1 MQNLELYTTP
11 LRKFYATVKNL
22 DAFFTEL
29 IEAKA
34 NTLPQN
40 DRTVEYA
47 QLLYNILMAWF
58 DLAMLDK
65 DTNRATAKAVCKKVQ
80 AEYGDGGMSQEER
93 LKAIANIKDLASSLL
108 WGASDKAQAKDLK
121 DLLDAANLAANDII
135 KKGAQGNNSGS
146 TNSGNAVVKPHVTPE
161 VPDNTTSTV
170 VDMSKPKTS
179 VVDDHNNTTLPN
191 GNNMPEN
198 TTTTNQGNTK
208 PVVNDNDEGTVVNLD
223 NYKYVP
229 ADNNGNKTDTT
240 VDDKGQTVANIV
252 VYYDKAK
259 QQKQKFKISIKDLSN
274 IKKLSFLN
282 LATNELKEI
291 EPANTITVNIPQATI
306 EQKISFM
313 VNGEEYTRL
322 YVAALWPQE
331 KVKPNN
337 GGTTVQPGKTEDTE
351 TGKKENET
359 PVTPGENTGKKE
371 NEPPTPTPKP
381 EDGKK
386 EDTPVTPGENAGK
399 KEDEPVKPEPGK
411 EDKKEDKPSEDKKED
426 EDDETIDDDFM
437 KDMYEKGKE
446 GNKPSNEEKHEE
458 TPVAPKEDT
467 STTPKENTHVE
478 TPVTPAPEEKHE
490 ETHETPSAP
499 VANEE
504 THEVTPAQP
513 STGTTEETHTEQ
525 PAAPST
531 EDTHTETPAPAEST
545 NTATEENHTTESTT
559 ENTPAVNTGTPSENT
574 NTEVTP
580 AAPVASEETHTEQPA
595 APVAN
600 EETHENAPVVTPS
613 ATEETSHEATP
624 AAPVASEETHA
635 ETAPVANTEEH
646 TAENTSTETPVT
658 PAPAEGQ
665 A

>member
-65 DTNRATAKAVCKKVQ
+65 DANRATAKAVCKKVQ
-80 AEYGDGGMSQEER
+80 AAYGDGGMSQEER
-93 LKAIANIKDLASSLL
+93 LKAIANIKELASSLL

-121 DLLDAANLAANDII
+121 DLLDAANLASEDII
-135 KKGAQGNNSGS
+135 KKGKQGDTNSGS
-146 TNSGNAVVKPHVTPE
+146 TTNNNAVVKPNYKGD

-170 VDMSKPKTS
+170 VDMSKPKEKNTS
-179 VVDDHNNTTLPN
+179 VVDDHNNTTLPS
-191 GNNMPEN
+191 GNNMPET

-229 ADNNGNKTDTT
+229 AENNGNKTDTT

-291 EPANTITVNIPQATI
+291 EPANTITVNIPQSTI

-322 YVAALWPQE
+322 YVASIWPQE
-331 KVKPNN
+331 KAKVDN
-337 GGTTVQPGKTEDTE
+337 GGTTIEPSTGGNTENPSEKHEDTPV
-351 TGKKENET
+351 TPGENTHTET

-371 NEPPTPTPKP
+371 DEPTKP
-381 EDGKK
+381 E
-386 EDTPVTPGENAGK
+386 T
-399 KEDEPVKPEPGK
+399 GK
-411 EDKKEDKPSEDKKED
+411 EEKPSEDKKEEE
-426 EDDETIDDDFM
+426 EDNETIDDDFM
-437 KDMYEKGKE
+437 KDIYEKARDGE
-446 GNKPSNEEKHEE
+446 TEKPSTGEKHEE
-458 TPVAPKEDT
+458 TPA
-467 STTPKENTHVE
+467 TPKDETHTEAPAEGTHAEEHHE
-478 TPVTPAPEEKHE
+478 TVTPAPEHHE
-490 ETHETPSAP
+490 ETQPVAPVVPSEGTHETAP
-499 VANEE
+499 VEGEHHEE
-504 THEVTPAQP
+504 TAPVESHETTPAQP
-513 STGTTEETHTEQ
+513 STTEETHTETPVTNGETHEAAPVVPATGEETHVEQ

-531 EDTHTETPAPAEST
+531 EETHTETS
-545 NTATEENHTTESTT
+545 
-559 ENTPAVNTGTPSENT
+559 
-574 NTEVTP
+574 
-580 AAPVASEETHTEQPA
+580 
-595 APVAN
+595 VAN
-600 EETHENAPVVTPS
+600 P
-613 ATEETSHEATP
+613 EATP
-624 AAPVASEETHA
+624 VAEAAEEPTHEDSESHL
-635 ETAPVANTEEH
+635 
-646 TAENTSTETPVT
+646 
-658 PAPAEGQ
+658 
-665 A
+665 

>member
-65 DTNRATAKAVCKKVQ
+65 DANRATAKAVCKKVQ
-80 AEYGDGGMSQEER
+80 AEYGDGGMTQEER
-93 LKAIANIKDLASSLL
+93 LKAIASIKDLASSLL
-108 WGASDKAQAKDLK
+108 WGATDKAQIKDLK
-121 DLLDAANLAANDII
+121 DLLDAANLASNDIL

-170 VDMSKPKTS
+170 VDMSKPKPS

-259 QQKQKFKISIKDLSN
+259 QQKQKFKISIKDLTN

-331 KVKPNN
+331 KAKPNN
-337 GGTTVQPGKTEDTE
+337 GGTTVQPGTTENTE

-371 NEPPTPTPKP
+371 NETPTPTPKP

-386 EDTPVTPGENAGK
+386 EDTPVTPGENTGK
-399 KEDEPVKPEPGK
+399 KEDEPAKPETGKDEPVKPEPGK
-411 EDKKEDKPSEDKKED
+411 DTPSEDKKED

-437 KDMYEKGKE
+437 KDMYEKARDGE
-446 GNKPSNEEKHEE
+446 TEKPSEDKKNEGTPATPKDETHTEQPVAPAPEHHEE
-458 TPVAPKEDT
+458 TQPVAP
-467 STTPKENTHVE
+467 V
-478 TPVTPAPEEKHE
+478 VPAEGI
-490 ETHETPSAP
+490 HETAP
-499 VANEE
+499 VESHE
-504 THEVTPAQP
+504 TTPAQP
-513 STGTTEETHTEQ
+513 STTEETHTETPVTNGETHEATPVVPATGEETHVEQ
-525 PAAPST
+525 PVAPST
-531 EDTHTETPAPAEST
+531 GETHTETPAPAEST
-545 NTATEENHTTESTT
+545 ATTT
-559 ENTPAVNTGTPSENT
+559 
-574 NTEVTP
+574 
-580 AAPVASEETHTEQPA
+580 
-595 APVAN
+595 
-600 EETHENAPVVTPS
+600 
-613 ATEETSHEATP
+613 
-624 AAPVASEETHA
+624 EETHA
-635 ETAPVANTEEH
+635 ETPAANTEESH
-646 TAENTSTETPVT
+646 EAAPE
-658 PAPAEGQ
+658 PAHEDSESHL
-665 A
+665 

>member
-65 DTNRATAKAVCKKVQ
+65 DANRATAKAVCKKVQ
-80 AEYGDGGMSQEER
+80 AEYGDGGMTQEER
-93 LKAIANIKDLASSLL
+93 LKAIASIKDLASSLL
-108 WGASDKAQAKDLK
+108 WGATDKAQIKDLK
-121 DLLDAANLAANDII
+121 DLLDAANLASNDIL

-170 VDMSKPKTS
+170 VDMSKPKPS

-259 QQKQKFKISIKDLSN
+259 QQKQKFKITIKDLTN

-337 GGTTVQPGKTEDTE
+337 GGTTVQPGTTENTE
-351 TGKKENET
+351 TGKKENEI

-371 NEPPTPTPKP
+371 NETPTPTPKP
-381 EDGKK
+381 EDCKK
-386 EDTPVTPGENAGK
+386 EDTPVTPGENTGK
-399 KEDEPVKPEPGK
+399 KEDEPAKPEPSKPETGKDEPAKPETGK
-411 EDKKEDKPSEDKKED
+411 EDKKEDTKPSEDKKED

-437 KDMYEKGKE
+437 KDMYEKARDGE
-446 GNKPSNEEKHEE
+446 TEKPSEDKKNEG
-458 TPVAPKEDT
+458 TPA
-467 STTPKENTHVE
+467 TPKDETHTE
-478 TPVTPAPEEKHE
+478 QPVTPAPEHHE
-490 ETHETPSAP
+490 EIQPVTPVVPAEGTHETAP
-499 VANEE
+499 VESHE
-504 THEVTPAQP
+504 TTPAQP
-513 STGTTEETHTEQ
+513 STTEETHTETPVTNGETHEAAPVVPATGEETHTEQ
-525 PAAPST
+525 PVAPST
-531 EDTHTETPAPAEST
+531 GETHTETPAPAEST
-545 NTATEENHTTESTT
+545 ATTT
-559 ENTPAVNTGTPSENT
+559 
-574 NTEVTP
+574 
-580 AAPVASEETHTEQPA
+580 
-595 APVAN
+595 
-600 EETHENAPVVTPS
+600 
-613 ATEETSHEATP
+613 
-624 AAPVASEETHA
+624 EETHA
-635 ETAPVANTEEH
+635 ETPAVNTEESH
-646 TAENTSTETPVT
+646 EAAPEPAHEDSENHL
-658 PAPAEGQ
+658 
-665 A
+665 

>member
-65 DTNRATAKAVCKKVQ
+65 DANRATAKAVCKKVQ
-80 AEYGDGGMSQEER
+80 AEYGDGGMTQEER
-93 LKAIANIKDLASSLL
+93 LKAIASIKDLASSLL
-108 WGASDKAQAKDLK
+108 WGATDKAQIKDLK
-121 DLLDAANLAANDII
+121 DLLDAANLASNDIL

-170 VDMSKPKTS
+170 VDMSKPKPS

-208 PVVNDNDEGTVVNLD
+208 PVVNDNDEGTVVNID

-331 KVKPNN
+331 KAKPNN

-371 NEPPTPTPKP
+371 NETPTPTPKP

-386 EDTPVTPGENAGK
+386 EDTPVTPGENTGK
-399 KEDEPVKPEPGK
+399 KEDEPAKPETGKEEKPSEDKK
-411 EDKKEDKPSEDKKED
+411 EDKKEDAKPSEDKKED

-437 KDMYEKGKE
+437 KDMYEKARDGE
-446 GNKPSNEEKHEE
+446 TEKPSEDKKNEG
-458 TPVAPKEDT
+458 TPA
-467 STTPKENTHVE
+467 TPKDETHTE
-478 TPVTPAPEEKHE
+478 QPVVPAPE
-490 ETHETPSAP
+490 THEA
-499 VANEE
+499 A
-504 THEVTPAQP
+504 PAQP
-513 STGTTEETHTEQ
+513 STTEETHTEEHHETVTPAPEHHEETQ
-525 PAAPST
+525 PVAPIVPAEGTHETAPVESHETTPAQPST
-531 EDTHTETPAPAEST
+531 TEETHTETP
-545 NTATEENHTTESTT
+545 
-559 ENTPAVNTGTPSENT
+559 VT
-574 NTEVTP
+574 NTE
-580 AAPVASEETHTEQPA
+580 E
-595 APVAN
+595 
-600 EETHENAPVVTPS
+600 
-613 ATEETSHEATP
+613 SHEAAPEP
-624 AAPVASEETHA
+624 AHEDSESHL
-635 ETAPVANTEEH
+635 
-646 TAENTSTETPVT
+646 
-658 PAPAEGQ
+658 
-665 A
+665 

>member
-65 DTNRATAKAVCKKVQ
+65 DANRATAKAVCKKVQ
-80 AEYGDGGMSQEER
+80 AEYGDGGMTQEER
-93 LKAIANIKDLASSLL
+93 LKAIASIKDLASSLL
-108 WGASDKAQAKDLK
+108 WGATDKAQIKDLK
-121 DLLDAANLAANDII
+121 DLLDAANLASNDIL

-170 VDMSKPKTS
+170 VDMSKPKPS

-208 PVVNDNDEGTVVNLD
+208 PVVNDNDEGTVVNID

-331 KVKPNN
+331 KAKPNN

-371 NEPPTPTPKP
+371 NETSTPTPKP

-386 EDTPVTPGENAGK
+386 EDTPVTPGENTGK
-399 KEDEPVKPEPGK
+399 KEDEPAKPETGKEEKPSEDKK
-411 EDKKEDKPSEDKKED
+411 EDKKEDAKPSEDKKED

-437 KDMYEKGKE
+437 KDMYEKARDGE
-446 GNKPSNEEKHEE
+446 TEKPSEDKKNEG
-458 TPVAPKEDT
+458 TPA
-467 STTPKENTHVE
+467 TPKDETHTE
-478 TPVTPAPEEKHE
+478 QPVVPAPE
-490 ETHETPSAP
+490 THEA
-499 VANEE
+499 A
-504 THEVTPAQP
+504 PAQP
-513 STGTTEETHTEQ
+513 STTEETHTEEHHETVTPAPEHHEETQ
-525 PAAPST
+525 PVAPIVPAEGTHETAPVESHETTPAQPST
-531 EDTHTETPAPAEST
+531 TEETHTETP
-545 NTATEENHTTESTT
+545 
-559 ENTPAVNTGTPSENT
+559 VT
-574 NTEVTP
+574 NTE
-580 AAPVASEETHTEQPA
+580 E
-595 APVAN
+595 
-600 EETHENAPVVTPS
+600 
-613 ATEETSHEATP
+613 SHEAAPEP
-624 AAPVASEETHA
+624 AHEDSESHL
-635 ETAPVANTEEH
+635 
-646 TAENTSTETPVT
+646 
-658 PAPAEGQ
+658 
-665 A
+665 

>member
-291 EPANTITVNIPQATI
+291 EPANTITVNIPQSTI
-306 EQKISFM
+306 EQKISFI

-331 KVKPNN
+331 VKAN
-337 GGTTVQPGKTEDTE
+337 GGKKDESSKTENTE

-359 PVTPGENTGKKE
+359 PVTPGENTSKKE
-371 NEPPTPTPKP
+371 DETPTPTPKP

-386 EDTPVTPGENAGK
+386 EDTPITPGENTSK
-399 KEDEPVKPEPGK
+399 KEDEPAKPETG
-411 EDKKEDKPSEDKKED
+411 KKEKPSEDKKED

-446 GNKPSNEEKHEE
+446 ENNSSNGEKHKE
-458 TPVAPKEDT
+458 TPVTPKEDT
-467 STTPKENTHVE
+467 PA

-490 ETHETPSAP
+490 EAYAETPVAP
-499 VANEE
+499 VANGE

-513 STGTTEETHTEQ
+513 STSEETHTEQ
-525 PAAPST
+525 PATPST
-531 EDTHTETPAPAEST
+531 EDTHSETPAPAEST
-545 NTATEENHTTESTT
+545 NTATEENHTVESTAET
-559 ENTPAVNTGTPSENT
+559 TPT
-574 NTEVTP
+574 
-580 AAPVASEETHTEQPA
+580 APVVSEETHTETPI
-595 APVAN
+595 APVVN
-600 EETHENAPVVTPS
+600 EETHSETNA
-613 ATEETSHEATP
+613 
-624 AAPVASEETHA
+624 A
-635 ETAPVANTEEH
+635 ETTPVTNETTEQPAVNTEESH
-646 TAENTSTETPVT
+646 ETASE
-658 PAPAEGQ
+658 PAHEDSESHL
-665 A
+665 

>member
-65 DTNRATAKAVCKKVQ
+65 DANRATAKAVCKKVQ
-80 AEYGDGGMSQEER
+80 AEYGDGGMTQEER
-93 LKAIANIKDLASSLL
+93 LKAIASIKDLASSLL
-108 WGASDKAQAKDLK
+108 WGATDKAQIKDLK
-121 DLLDAANLAANDII
+121 DLLDAANLASNDIL

-170 VDMSKPKTS
+170 VDMSKPKPS

-259 QQKQKFKISIKDLSN
+259 QQKQKFKISIKDLTN

-337 GGTTVQPGKTEDTE
+337 GGTTVQPGTTENTE

-371 NEPPTPTPKP
+371 
-381 EDGKK
+381 
-386 EDTPVTPGENAGK
+386 
-399 KEDEPVKPEPGK
+399 DEPAKPEPSKPETGKDEPAKPETGK
-411 EDKKEDKPSEDKKED
+411 EDKKEDTKPSEDKKED

-437 KDMYEKGKE
+437 KDMYEKARDGE
-446 GNKPSNEEKHEE
+446 TEKPSEDKKNEGTPATPKDE
-458 TPVAPKEDT
+458 THTGQPVAP
-467 STTPKENTHVE
+467 
-478 TPVTPAPEEKHE
+478 AP
-490 ETHETPSAP
+490 ETHEA
-499 VANEE
+499 A
-504 THEVTPAQP
+504 PAQP
-513 STGTTEETHTEQ
+513 STTEETHTEEHHETVTPAPEHHEETQ
-525 PAAPST
+525 PVAPVVPAEGTHETAPVESHETTPAQPSTTEETHTETPVTNGETHEAAPVVPATGEETHAEQPVVPST
-531 EDTHTETPAPAEST
+531 GETHTETPAPAEST
-545 NTATEENHTTESTT
+545 ATTT
-559 ENTPAVNTGTPSENT
+559 
-574 NTEVTP
+574 
-580 AAPVASEETHTEQPA
+580 
-595 APVAN
+595 
-600 EETHENAPVVTPS
+600 
-613 ATEETSHEATP
+613 
-624 AAPVASEETHA
+624 EETHA
-635 ETAPVANTEEH
+635 ETPAANTEESH
-646 TAENTSTETPVT
+646 EAAPE
-658 PAPAEGQ
+658 PAHEDSESHL
-665 A
+665 

>member
-65 DTNRATAKAVCKKVQ
+65 DANRATAKAVCKKVQ
-80 AEYGDGGMSQEER
+80 AEYGDGGMTQEER
-93 LKAIANIKDLASSLL
+93 LKAIASIKDLASSLL
-108 WGASDKAQAKDLK
+108 WGATDKAQIKDLK
-121 DLLDAANLAANDII
+121 DLLDAANLASNDIL

-170 VDMSKPKTS
+170 VDMSKPKPS

-259 QQKQKFKISIKDLSN
+259 QQKQKFKISIKDLTN

-371 NEPPTPTPKP
+371 NETPTPTPKP

-386 EDTPVTPGENAGK
+386 EDTPVTPDENTGK
-399 KEDEPVKPEPGK
+399 KEDEPAKPEPSKPETGK
-411 EDKKEDKPSEDKKED
+411 EDKKEDKKEDTKPSEDKKED

-437 KDMYEKGKE
+437 KDMYEKARDGE
-446 GNKPSNEEKHEE
+446 TEKPSEDKKNEG
-458 TPVAPKEDT
+458 
-467 STTPKENTHVE
+467 
-478 TPVTPAPEEKHE
+478 TPVTPKDETHTEQPVAPAP
-490 ETHETPSAP
+490 ETHEA
-499 VANEE
+499 
-504 THEVTPAQP
+504 TPAQP
-513 STGTTEETHTEQ
+513 STTEETHTETSVTNGETHE
-525 PAAPST
+525 AAPVVPATGEETHAEQPVVPST
-531 EDTHTETPAPAEST
+531 GETHAE
-545 NTATEENHTTESTT
+545 
-559 ENTPAVNTGTPSENT
+559 TPAVNT
-574 NTEVTP
+574 
-580 AAPVASEETHTEQPA
+580 EE
-595 APVAN
+595 
-600 EETHENAPVVTPS
+600 
-613 ATEETSHEATP
+613 SHEAAPEP
-624 AAPVASEETHA
+624 AHEDSESHL
-635 ETAPVANTEEH
+635 
-646 TAENTSTETPVT
+646 
-658 PAPAEGQ
+658 
-665 A
+665 

>member
-65 DTNRATAKAVCKKVQ
+65 DANRATAKAVCKKVQ
-80 AEYGDGGMSQEER
+80 AEYGDGGMTQEER
-93 LKAIANIKDLASSLL
+93 LKAIASIKDLASSLL
-108 WGASDKAQAKDLK
+108 WGATDKAQIKDLK
-121 DLLDAANLAANDII
+121 DLLDAANLASNDIL

-170 VDMSKPKTS
+170 VDMSKPKPS

-259 QQKQKFKISIKDLSN
+259 QQKQKFKISIKDLTN

-337 GGTTVQPGKTEDTE
+337 GGTTVQPGTTENTE
-351 TGKKENET
+351 TGKKENTE
-359 PVTPGENTGKKE
+359 TGKTE
-371 NEPPTPTPKP
+371 KP

-399 KEDEPVKPEPGK
+399 KEDEPAKPETGK
-411 EDKKEDKPSEDKKED
+411 EEKPSEEKKED
-426 EDDETIDDDFM
+426 EDDETVDDDFM
-437 KDMYEKGKE
+437 KDMYEKARDGE
-446 GNKPSNEEKHEE
+446 TEKPSEDEKNEGTSAIPKDE
-458 TPVAPKEDT
+458 THTEQ
-467 STTPKENTHVE
+467 
-478 TPVTPAPEEKHE
+478 PVTPAPEHHE
-490 ETHETPSAP
+490 ETQPVAPVVPAEGTHETAP
-499 VANEE
+499 VESHETTPAQPSTTEETHTETPVTNGE

-513 STGTTEETHTEQ
+513 TTGEDTHVEQPVAPSTGETHAETPT
-525 PAAPST
+525 PAESTVTTT
-531 EDTHTETPAPAEST
+531 EDTHTE
-545 NTATEENHTTESTT
+545 NTAAETTS
-559 ENTPAVNTGTPSENT
+559 
-574 NTEVTP
+574 
-580 AAPVASEETHTEQPA
+580 VASEEVHTETPVT
-595 APVAN
+595 PVAN
-600 EETHENAPVVTPS
+600 EETHSETNVVETTPVTNET
-613 ATEETSHEATP
+613 TEQP
-624 AAPVASEETHA
+624 A
-635 ETAPVANTEEH
+635 ANTEESH
-646 TAENTSTETPVT
+646 EVATE
-658 PAPAEGQ
+658 PAHEDSESHL
-665 A
+665 

>member
-65 DTNRATAKAVCKKVQ
+65 DANRATAKAVCKKVQ

-108 WGASDKAQAKDLK
+108 WGATDKAQAKDLK
-121 DLLDAANLAANDII
+121 DLLDAANIASDDII

-331 KVKPNN
+331 KAKPDN

-351 TGKKENET
+351 TGKKENTE
-359 PVTPGENTGKKE
+359 TGKTE
-371 NEPPTPTPKP
+371 KP

-386 EDTPVTPGENAGK
+386 EDTPVTPGENTGK
-399 KEDEPVKPEPGK
+399 KEDEPAKPEPGK
-411 EDKKEDKPSEDKKED
+411 EEPSKPETGKEEKPSEDKKED
-426 EDDETIDDDFM
+426 TKPSEDKKEEEDDETIDDDFM
-437 KDMYEKGKE
+437 KDMYEKARDGE
-446 GNKPSNEEKHEE
+446 TEKPSEDKKNEG
-458 TPVAPKEDT
+458 TPA
-467 STTPKENTHVE
+467 TPKDETHTE
-478 TPVTPAPEEKHE
+478 QPVTPAPEEKHE
-490 ETHETPSAP
+490 NVSTEEKHEEVTPETHETAH
-499 VANEE
+499 EE
-504 THEVTPAQP
+504 THEATPAQP
-513 STGTTEETHTEQ
+513 STEEAHTEQ

-531 EDTHTETPAPAEST
+531 EETHAETPVNNEEAHEATPTPAEST
-545 NTATEENHTTESTT
+545 ATTIEENHAENTTTETT
-559 ENTPAVNTGTPSENT
+559 
-574 NTEVTP
+574 
-580 AAPVASEETHTEQPA
+580 PVASEETHTEI
-595 APVAN
+595 PV
-600 EETHENAPVVTPS
+600 
-613 ATEETSHEATP
+613 
-624 AAPVASEETHA
+624 
-635 ETAPVANTEEH
+635 APVANTEETH
-646 TAENTSTETPVT
+646 EVTPVAET
-658 PAPAEGQ
+658 TEQPAHEDSESHL
-665 A
+665 

>member
-65 DTNRATAKAVCKKVQ
+65 DANRATAKAVCKKVQ
-80 AEYGDGGMSQEER
+80 AAYGDGGMSQEER
-93 LKAIANIKDLASSLL
+93 LKAIANIKELASSLL

-121 DLLDAANLAANDII
+121 DLLDAANLASEDII
-135 KKGAQGNNSGS
+135 KKGKQGDTNSGS
-146 TNSGNAVVKPHVTPE
+146 TTNNNAVVKPNYKGD

-170 VDMSKPKTS
+170 VDMSKPKEKNTS
-179 VVDDHNNTTLPN
+179 VVDDHNNTTLPS
-191 GNNMPEN
+191 GNNMPET

-229 ADNNGNKTDTT
+229 AENNGNKTDTT

-291 EPANTITVNIPQATI
+291 EPANTITVNIPQSTI

-322 YVAALWPQE
+322 YVASIWPQE
-331 KVKPNN
+331 KAKVDN
-337 GGTTVQPGKTEDTE
+337 GGATVEPSTGSNTENPSEKHEDTPV
-351 TGKKENET
+351 TPGENTHTET

-371 NEPPTPTPKP
+371 DEPAKP
-381 EDGKK
+381 ETGK
-386 EDTPVTPGENAGK
+386 EE
-399 KEDEPVKPEPGK
+399 KPF
-411 EDKKEDKPSEDKKED
+411 EDKKEEEDN
-426 EDDETIDDDFM
+426 ETIDDDFM
-437 KDMYEKGKE
+437 KDIYEKARDGE
-446 GNKPSNEEKHEE
+446 TEKPSTGEKHEE
-458 TPVAPKEDT
+458 TPATPKDETHTEQPVAPV
-467 STTPKENTHVE
+467 TPAEGTHTEAPAEGTHAEEHHE
-478 TPVTPAPEEKHE
+478 TVTPAPEHHE
-490 ETHETPSAP
+490 ETQPVAPVVPSEGTHETAP
-499 VANEE
+499 VEGEHHEE
-504 THEVTPAQP
+504 TAPVESHETTPAQP
-513 STGTTEETHTEQ
+513 STTEETHTETPVTNGETHEAAPVVPATDEETHVEQ
-525 PAAPST
+525 PAAHST
-531 EDTHTETPAPAEST
+531 GEAHTETP
-545 NTATEENHTTESTT
+545 
-559 ENTPAVNTGTPSENT
+559 
-574 NTEVTP
+574 
-580 AAPVASEETHTEQPA
+580 
-595 APVAN
+595 VAN
-600 EETHENAPVVTPS
+600 P
-613 ATEETSHEATP
+613 EATP
-624 AAPVASEETHA
+624 VAEAAEEPTHEDSESHL
-635 ETAPVANTEEH
+635 
-646 TAENTSTETPVT
+646 
-658 PAPAEGQ
+658 
-665 A
+665 

>member
-65 DTNRATAKAVCKKVQ
+65 DANRATAKAVCKKVQ
-80 AEYGDGGMSQEER
+80 AEYGDGGMTQEER
-93 LKAIANIKDLASSLL
+93 LKAIASIKDLASSLL
-108 WGASDKAQAKDLK
+108 WGATDKAQIKDLK
-121 DLLDAANLAANDII
+121 DLLDAANLASNDIL

-170 VDMSKPKTS
+170 VDMSKPKPS

-259 QQKQKFKISIKDLSN
+259 QQKQKFKISIKDLTN

-337 GGTTVQPGKTEDTE
+337 GGTTVQPGTTENTE

-359 PVTPGENTGKKE
+359 PVTPGENTSKKE
-371 NEPPTPTPKP
+371 NETPTPTPKP

-386 EDTPVTPGENAGK
+386 EDTPVTPGENTGK
-399 KEDEPVKPEPGK
+399 KEDEPAKPEPSKPETGKEEKPSEDKK
-411 EDKKEDKPSEDKKED
+411 EDKKEDTKPSEDKKED

-437 KDMYEKGKE
+437 KDMYEKARDGE
-446 GNKPSNEEKHEE
+446 TEKPSEDKKNEGTPATPKDE
-458 TPVAPKEDT
+458 THTEQPVAP
-467 STTPKENTHVE
+467 
-478 TPVTPAPEEKHE
+478 AP
-490 ETHETPSAP
+490 
-499 VANEE
+499 E
-504 THEVTPAQP
+504 THEVAPAQP
-513 STGTTEETHTEQ
+513 STTEETHTEEHHETVTPAPEHHEETQ
-525 PAAPST
+525 PIAPVVPAEGTHETAPVESHETTPAQPST
-531 EDTHTETPAPAEST
+531 TEETHTETPVTNGETHAE
-545 NTATEENHTTESTT
+545 
-559 ENTPAVNTGTPSENT
+559 TPAVNT
-574 NTEVTP
+574 
-580 AAPVASEETHTEQPA
+580 EE
-595 APVAN
+595 
-600 EETHENAPVVTPS
+600 
-613 ATEETSHEATP
+613 SHEAAPEP
-624 AAPVASEETHA
+624 AHEDSESHL
-635 ETAPVANTEEH
+635 
-646 TAENTSTETPVT
+646 
-658 PAPAEGQ
+658 
-665 A
+665 

>member
-65 DTNRATAKAVCKKVQ
+65 DANRATAKAVCKKVQ
-80 AEYGDGGMSQEER
+80 AAYGDGGMSQEER
-93 LKAIANIKDLASSLL
+93 LKAIANIKELASSLL

-121 DLLDAANLAANDII
+121 DLLDAANLASEDII
-135 KKGAQGNNSGS
+135 KKGKQGDTNSGS
-146 TNSGNAVVKPHVTPE
+146 TTNNNAVVKPNYKGD

-170 VDMSKPKTS
+170 VDMSKPKEKNTS
-179 VVDDHNNTTLPN
+179 VVDDHNNTTLPS
-191 GNNMPEN
+191 GNNMPET

-229 ADNNGNKTDTT
+229 AENNGNKTDTT

-291 EPANTITVNIPQATI
+291 EPANTITVNIPQSTI

-322 YVAALWPQE
+322 YVASIWPQE
-331 KVKPNN
+331 KAKVDN
-337 GGTTVQPGKTEDTE
+337 GGTTVEPSTGGNTENPSEKHEDTPV
-351 TGKKENET
+351 TPGENTHTET

-371 NEPPTPTPKP
+371 DESAKP
-381 EDGKK
+381 E
-386 EDTPVTPGENAGK
+386 T
-399 KEDEPVKPEPGK
+399 GK
-411 EDKKEDKPSEDKKED
+411 EEKPSEDKKEE
-426 EDDETIDDDFM
+426 EDNETIDDDFM
-437 KDMYEKGKE
+437 KDIYEKARDGE
-446 GNKPSNEEKHEE
+446 TEKPSEDKKNEGTPATPKDETHTEQPVAPIAPAEGTHAEAPAEGTHAEEHHETVTPTPEHHEE
-458 TPVAPKEDT
+458 TQPVAPVVSSEGT
-467 STTPKENTHVE
+467 HETAPVENEH
-478 TPVTPAPEEKHE
+478 HE
-490 ETHETPSAP
+490 ETAP
-499 VANEE
+499 VES
-504 THEVTPAQP
+504 HEVTPAQP
-513 STGTTEETHTEQ
+513 STTEETHTETPVTNEETHEAAPVVSATGEETHVEQ

-531 EDTHTETPAPAEST
+531 EETHTETPAPAEST
-545 NTATEENHTTESTT
+545 ATTT
-559 ENTPAVNTGTPSENT
+559 
-574 NTEVTP
+574 
-580 AAPVASEETHTEQPA
+580 
-595 APVAN
+595 
-600 EETHENAPVVTPS
+600 
-613 ATEETSHEATP
+613 
-624 AAPVASEETHA
+624 EETHA
-635 ETAPVANTEEH
+635 EAPAANTEESH
-646 TAENTSTETPVT
+646 EA
-658 PAPAEGQ
+658 APEPTHEDSESHL
-665 A
+665 

>member
-65 DTNRATAKAVCKKVQ
+65 DANRATAKAVCKKVQ
-80 AEYGDGGMSQEER
+80 AEYGDGGMTQEER
-93 LKAIANIKDLASSLL
+93 LKAIASIKDLASSLL
-108 WGASDKAQAKDLK
+108 WGATDKAQIKDLK
-121 DLLDAANLAANDII
+121 DLLDAANLASNDIL

-170 VDMSKPKTS
+170 VDMSKPKPS

-259 QQKQKFKISIKDLSN
+259 QQKQKFKISIKDLTN

-371 NEPPTPTPKP
+371 NETPTPTPKP

-386 EDTPVTPGENAGK
+386 EDTPVTPGENTGK
-399 KEDEPVKPEPGK
+399 KEDEPAKPEPSKPETGKDEPAKPETGK
-411 EDKKEDKPSEDKKED
+411 EDKKEDTKPSEDKKED

-437 KDMYEKGKE
+437 KDMYEKARDGE
-446 GNKPSNEEKHEE
+446 TEKPSEDKKNEGTPATPKDE
-458 TPVAPKEDT
+458 THTGQPVAP
-467 STTPKENTHVE
+467 
-478 TPVTPAPEEKHE
+478 AP
-490 ETHETPSAP
+490 ETHET
-499 VANEE
+499 
-504 THEVTPAQP
+504 TPAQP
-513 STGTTEETHTEQ
+513 STTEETHTEEHHETVTPAPEHHEETQ
-525 PAAPST
+525 PVAPVVPAEGTHETAPVESHETTPAQPSTTEETHTETSVTNGETHEAAPVVPATGEETHAEQPVVPST
-531 EDTHTETPAPAEST
+531 GETHTETPAPAEST
-545 NTATEENHTTESTT
+545 ATTT
-559 ENTPAVNTGTPSENT
+559 
-574 NTEVTP
+574 
-580 AAPVASEETHTEQPA
+580 
-595 APVAN
+595 
-600 EETHENAPVVTPS
+600 
-613 ATEETSHEATP
+613 
-624 AAPVASEETHA
+624 EETHA
-635 ETAPVANTEEH
+635 ETPAVNTEESH
-646 TAENTSTETPVT
+646 EVAPE
-658 PAPAEGQ
+658 PAHEDSESHL
-665 A
+665 

>member
-65 DTNRATAKAVCKKVQ
+65 DANRATAKAVCKKVQ
-80 AEYGDGGMSQEER
+80 AAYGDGGMSQEER
-93 LKAIANIKDLASSLL
+93 LKAIANIKELASSLL

-121 DLLDAANLAANDII
+121 DLLDAANLASEDII
-135 KKGAQGNNSGS
+135 KKGKQGDTNSGS
-146 TNSGNAVVKPHVTPE
+146 TTNNNAVVKPNYKGD

-170 VDMSKPKTS
+170 VDMSKPKEKNTS
-179 VVDDHNNTTLPN
+179 VVDDHNNTTLPS
-191 GNNMPEN
+191 GNNMPET

-229 ADNNGNKTDTT
+229 AENNGNKTDTT

-291 EPANTITVNIPQATI
+291 EPANTITVNIPQSTI

-322 YVAALWPQE
+322 YVASIWPQE
-331 KVKPNN
+331 KAKVDN
-337 GGTTVQPGKTEDTE
+337 GGTTVEPSTGGNTENPSEKHEDTPV
-351 TGKKENET
+351 TPGENTHTET

-371 NEPPTPTPKP
+371 DEPSKP
-381 EDGKK
+381 E
-386 EDTPVTPGENAGK
+386 T
-399 KEDEPVKPEPGK
+399 GK
-411 EDKKEDKPSEDKKED
+411 EEKPSEDKKEE
-426 EDDETIDDDFM
+426 EDNETIDDDFM
-437 KDMYEKGKE
+437 KDIYEKARDGE
-446 GNKPSNEEKHEE
+446 TEKPSTGEKHEE
-458 TPVAPKEDT
+458 TPATPKDETHTEQPVAPVAPAEG
-467 STTPKENTHVE
+467 THTE
-478 TPVTPAPEEKHE
+478 TPAEGTHAEEHHETVTPAPEHHE
-490 ETHETPSAP
+490 ETQPVTPVVPSEGTHETAP
-499 VANEE
+499 VEGEHHEE
-504 THEVTPAQP
+504 TAPVESHETTPAQP
-513 STGTTEETHTEQ
+513 STTEETHTETPVTNGETHEAAPVVPATGEETHVEQ

-531 EDTHTETPAPAEST
+531 EEIHTETP
-545 NTATEENHTTESTT
+545 
-559 ENTPAVNTGTPSENT
+559 
-574 NTEVTP
+574 
-580 AAPVASEETHTEQPA
+580 
-595 APVAN
+595 VAN
-600 EETHENAPVVTPS
+600 P
-613 ATEETSHEATP
+613 EATP
-624 AAPVASEETHA
+624 VAEAAEEPTHEDSESHL
-635 ETAPVANTEEH
+635 
-646 TAENTSTETPVT
+646 
-658 PAPAEGQ
+658 
-665 A
+665 

>member
-65 DTNRATAKAVCKKVQ
+65 DANRATAKAVCKKVQ
-80 AEYGDGGMSQEER
+80 AEYGDGGMTQEER
-93 LKAIANIKDLASSLL
+93 LKAIASIKDLASSLL
-108 WGASDKAQAKDLK
+108 WGATDKAQIKDLK
-121 DLLDAANLAANDII
+121 DLLDAANLASNDIL

-170 VDMSKPKTS
+170 VDMSKPKPS

-259 QQKQKFKISIKDLSN
+259 QQKQKFKISIKDLTN

-337 GGTTVQPGKTEDTE
+337 GGTTVQPGTTENTE

-371 NEPPTPTPKP
+371 NETPTPTPKP
-381 EDGKK
+381 EDSKK
-386 EDTPVTPGENAGK
+386 EDTPVTPGENTGK
-399 KEDEPVKPEPGK
+399 KEDEPSKPETGKDEPAKPETGK
-411 EDKKEDKPSEDKKED
+411 EDKKEDTKPSEDKKED

-437 KDMYEKGKE
+437 KDMYEKARDGE
-446 GNKPSNEEKHEE
+446 TEKPSEDKKNEGTPAIPKDE
-458 TPVAPKEDT
+458 THTEQPVAP
-467 STTPKENTHVE
+467 
-478 TPVTPAPEEKHE
+478 AP
-490 ETHETPSAP
+490 ETHET
-499 VANEE
+499 
-504 THEVTPAQP
+504 TPAQP
-513 STGTTEETHTEQ
+513 STTEETHTET
-525 PAAPST
+525 PVTNGETHEAAPVVPATGEETHAEQPVVPST
-531 EDTHTETPAPAEST
+531 GETHTETPAPAEST
-545 NTATEENHTTESTT
+545 ATTT
-559 ENTPAVNTGTPSENT
+559 
-574 NTEVTP
+574 
-580 AAPVASEETHTEQPA
+580 
-595 APVAN
+595 
-600 EETHENAPVVTPS
+600 
-613 ATEETSHEATP
+613 
-624 AAPVASEETHA
+624 EETHA
-635 ETAPVANTEEH
+635 ETPAVNTEESH
-646 TAENTSTETPVT
+646 EAAPE
-658 PAPAEGQ
+658 PAHEDSESHL
-665 A
+665 

>member
-65 DTNRATAKAVCKKVQ
+65 DANRATAKAVCKKVQ
-80 AEYGDGGMSQEER
+80 AEYGDSGMTQEER
-93 LKAIANIKDLASSLL
+93 LKAIASIKDLASSLL
-108 WGASDKAQAKDLK
+108 WGATDKAQIKDLK
-121 DLLDAANLAANDII
+121 DLLDAANLASNDIL

-161 VPDNTTSTV
+161 VLDNTTSTV
-170 VDMSKPKTS
+170 VDMSKPKPS

-259 QQKQKFKISIKDLSN
+259 QQKQKFKISIKDLTN

-371 NEPPTPTPKP
+371 NETPTPTPKP

-386 EDTPVTPGENAGK
+386 EDTPVTPDENTGK
-399 KEDEPVKPEPGK
+399 KEDEPAKPEPSKPETGK
-411 EDKKEDKPSEDKKED
+411 EDKKEDTKPSEDKKED

-437 KDMYEKGKE
+437 KDMYEKARDGE
-446 GNKPSNEEKHEE
+446 TEKPSEDKKNEG
-458 TPVAPKEDT
+458 
-467 STTPKENTHVE
+467 
-478 TPVTPAPEEKHE
+478 TPVTPKDETHTEQPVAPAPES
-490 ETHETPSAP
+490 HET
-499 VANEE
+499 
-504 THEVTPAQP
+504 TPAQP
-513 STGTTEETHTEQ
+513 STTEETHTETSVTNGETHE
-525 PAAPST
+525 AAPVVPATGEETHAEQPVVPST
-531 EDTHTETPAPAEST
+531 GETHTETPAPAEST
-545 NTATEENHTTESTT
+545 ATTT
-559 ENTPAVNTGTPSENT
+559 
-574 NTEVTP
+574 
-580 AAPVASEETHTEQPA
+580 
-595 APVAN
+595 
-600 EETHENAPVVTPS
+600 
-613 ATEETSHEATP
+613 
-624 AAPVASEETHA
+624 EETHA
-635 ETAPVANTEEH
+635 ETPAVNTEESH
-646 TAENTSTETPVT
+646 EAAPE
-658 PAPAEGQ
+658 PAHEDSESHL
-665 A
+665 

>member
-65 DTNRATAKAVCKKVQ
+65 DANRATAKAVCKKVQ
-80 AEYGDGGMSQEER
+80 AEYGDGGMTQEER
-93 LKAIANIKDLASSLL
+93 LKAIASIKDLASSLL
-108 WGASDKAQAKDLK
+108 WGATDKAQIKDLK
-121 DLLDAANLAANDII
+121 DLLDAANLASNDIL

-170 VDMSKPKTS
+170 VDMSKPKPS

-259 QQKQKFKISIKDLSN
+259 QQKQKFKISIKDLTN

-337 GGTTVQPGKTEDTE
+337 GGTTVQPGTTENTE

-371 NEPPTPTPKP
+371 NETPTPTPKP

-386 EDTPVTPGENAGK
+386 EDTPVTPGENTGK
-399 KEDEPVKPEPGK
+399 KEDEPAKPEPSKPETGK
-411 EDKKEDKPSEDKKED
+411 EDKKEDTKPSEDKKED

-437 KDMYEKGKE
+437 KDMYEKARDGE
-446 GNKPSNEEKHEE
+446 TEKPSEDKKNEGTPATPKDE
-458 TPVAPKEDT
+458 THTEQPVAP
-467 STTPKENTHVE
+467 
-478 TPVTPAPEEKHE
+478 AP
-490 ETHETPSAP
+490 ETHEA
-499 VANEE
+499 A
-504 THEVTPAQP
+504 PAQP
-513 STGTTEETHTEQ
+513 STTEETHTEEHHETVNPAPEHHEETQ
-525 PAAPST
+525 PVAPVVPAEGTHETAPVESHETTPAQPSTTEETHTETSVTNEETHEAAPVVPATGEETHAEQPVVPST
-531 EDTHTETPAPAEST
+531 GETHTETPAPAEST
-545 NTATEENHTTESTT
+545 ATTT
-559 ENTPAVNTGTPSENT
+559 
-574 NTEVTP
+574 
-580 AAPVASEETHTEQPA
+580 
-595 APVAN
+595 
-600 EETHENAPVVTPS
+600 
-613 ATEETSHEATP
+613 
-624 AAPVASEETHA
+624 EETHA
-635 ETAPVANTEEH
+635 ETPAVNTEESH
-646 TAENTSTETPVT
+646 EAAPE
-658 PAPAEGQ
+658 PAHEDSESHL
-665 A
+665 

>member
-65 DTNRATAKAVCKKVQ
+65 DANRATAKAVCKKVQ
-80 AEYGDGGMSQEER
+80 AAYGDGGMSQEER
-93 LKAIANIKDLASSLL
+93 LKAIANIKELASSLL

-121 DLLDAANLAANDII
+121 DLLDAANLASEDII
-135 KKGAQGNNSGS
+135 KKGKQGDTNSGS
-146 TNSGNAVVKPHVTPE
+146 TTNNNAVVKPNYKGD

-170 VDMSKPKTS
+170 VDMSKPKEKNTS
-179 VVDDHNNTTLPN
+179 VVDDHNNTTLPS
-191 GNNMPEN
+191 GNNMPET

-229 ADNNGNKTDTT
+229 AENNGNKTDTT

-291 EPANTITVNIPQATI
+291 EPANTITVNIPQSTI

-322 YVAALWPQE
+322 YVASIWPQE
-331 KVKPNN
+331 KAKVDN
-337 GGTTVQPGKTEDTE
+337 GGTTVEPSTGGNTENPG
-351 TGKKENET
+351 ENTHTET

-371 NEPPTPTPKP
+371 DEPAKP
-381 EDGKK
+381 E
-386 EDTPVTPGENAGK
+386 T
-399 KEDEPVKPEPGK
+399 GK
-411 EDKKEDKPSEDKKED
+411 EEKPSEDKKEE
-426 EDDETIDDDFM
+426 EDNETINDDFM
-437 KDMYEKGKE
+437 KDIYEKARDGE
-446 GNKPSNEEKHEE
+446 TEKPSTGEKHEE
-458 TPVAPKEDT
+458 NPATPKDETHTEQPVAPV
-467 STTPKENTHVE
+467 TPAEGTHTEAPAEGTHAEEHHE
-478 TPVTPAPEEKHE
+478 TVTPAPEHHE
-490 ETHETPSAP
+490 ETAPVESHETTP
-499 VANEE
+499 V
-504 THEVTPAQP
+504 QP
-513 STGTTEETHTEQ
+513 STTEETHTET
-525 PAAPST
+525 PVT
-531 EDTHTETPAPAEST
+531 NGETHE
-545 NTATEENHTTESTT
+545 
-559 ENTPAVNTGTPSENT
+559 
-574 NTEVTP
+574 
-580 AAPVASEETHTEQPA
+580 AAPVVPATGEETHTEQPVV
-595 APVAN
+595 PSTG
-600 EETHENAPVVTPS
+600 ETH
-613 ATEETSHEATP
+613 
-624 AAPVASEETHA
+624 
-635 ETAPVANTEEH
+635 
-646 TAENTSTETPVT
+646 TETPVANPEAT
-658 PAPAEGQ
+658 PVTEAAEELTHEDSESHL
-665 A
+665 

>member
-65 DTNRATAKAVCKKVQ
+65 DANRATAKAVCKKVQ
-80 AEYGDGGMSQEER
+80 AEYGDGGMTQEER
-93 LKAIANIKDLASSLL
+93 LKAIASIKDLASSLL
-108 WGASDKAQAKDLK
+108 WGATDKAQIKDLK
-121 DLLDAANLAANDII
+121 DLLDAANLASNDIL

-170 VDMSKPKTS
+170 VDMSKPKPS

-259 QQKQKFKISIKDLSN
+259 QQKQKFKISIKDLTN

-337 GGTTVQPGKTEDTE
+337 GGTTVQPGTTENTE

-371 NEPPTPTPKP
+371 NETPTPTPKP

-386 EDTPVTPGENAGK
+386 EDTPVTPGENTGK
-399 KEDEPVKPEPGK
+399 KEDEPAKPETGKDEPVKPEPGK
-411 EDKKEDKPSEDKKED
+411 DTPSEDKKED

-437 KDMYEKGKE
+437 KDMYEKARDGE
-446 GNKPSNEEKHEE
+446 TEKPSEDKKNEGTPATPKDE
-458 TPVAPKEDT
+458 THTEQPVAP
-467 STTPKENTHVE
+467 
-478 TPVTPAPEEKHE
+478 AP
-490 ETHETPSAP
+490 ETHEA
-499 VANEE
+499 A
-504 THEVTPAQP
+504 PAQP
-513 STGTTEETHTEQ
+513 STTEETHTETPVTNGETHEATPVVPATGEETHTEQ
-525 PAAPST
+525 PVVPST
-531 EDTHTETPAPAEST
+531 GETHTETPAPAEST
-545 NTATEENHTTESTT
+545 ATTT
-559 ENTPAVNTGTPSENT
+559 
-574 NTEVTP
+574 
-580 AAPVASEETHTEQPA
+580 
-595 APVAN
+595 
-600 EETHENAPVVTPS
+600 
-613 ATEETSHEATP
+613 
-624 AAPVASEETHA
+624 EETHA
-635 ETAPVANTEEH
+635 EAPAANTEESH
-646 TAENTSTETPVT
+646 EAAPE
-658 PAPAEGQ
+658 PAREDSESHL
-665 A
+665 

>member
-65 DTNRATAKAVCKKVQ
+65 DANRATAKAVCKKVQ
-80 AEYGDGGMSQEER
+80 AAYGDGGMSQEER
-93 LKAIANIKDLASSLL
+93 LKAIANIKELASSLL

-121 DLLDAANLAANDII
+121 DLLDAANLASEDII
-135 KKGAQGNNSGS
+135 KKGKQGDTNSGS
-146 TNSGNAVVKPHVTPE
+146 TTNNNAVVKPNYKGD

-170 VDMSKPKTS
+170 VDMSKPKEKNTS
-179 VVDDHNNTTLPN
+179 VVDDHNNTTLPS
-191 GNNMPEN
+191 GNNMPET

-229 ADNNGNKTDTT
+229 AENNGNKTDTT

-291 EPANTITVNIPQATI
+291 EPANTITVNIPQSTI

-322 YVAALWPQE
+322 YVASIWPQE
-331 KVKPNN
+331 KAKADN
-337 GGTTVQPGKTEDTE
+337 GGTTVEPSTGGNTENPSEKHEDTPV
-351 TGKKENET
+351 TPGENTHTET

-371 NEPPTPTPKP
+371 DEPAKP
-381 EDGKK
+381 E
-386 EDTPVTPGENAGK
+386 T
-399 KEDEPVKPEPGK
+399 GK
-411 EDKKEDKPSEDKKED
+411 EEKPSEDKKEE
-426 EDDETIDDDFM
+426 EDNETIDDDFM
-437 KDMYEKGKE
+437 KDIYEKARDGETEKTST
-446 GNKPSNEEKHEE
+446 GEKHEE
-458 TPVAPKEDT
+458 TP
-467 STTPKENTHVE
+467 TTPKDETHTEQPVAPVTPAEGTHTEAPAEGTHAEEHHE
-478 TPVTPAPEEKHE
+478 TVTPAPEHHE
-490 ETHETPSAP
+490 ETQPVAPVVPSEGTHETTPVEGEHHEETAP
-499 VANEE
+499 VES
-504 THEVTPAQP
+504 HEVAPAQP
-513 STGTTEETHTEQ
+513 STTEETHTETPVTNGETHEAAPVVPATGEETHVEQ

-531 EDTHTETPAPAEST
+531 EEVHTETP
-545 NTATEENHTTESTT
+545 
-559 ENTPAVNTGTPSENT
+559 
-574 NTEVTP
+574 
-580 AAPVASEETHTEQPA
+580 
-595 APVAN
+595 VAN
-600 EETHENAPVVTPS
+600 P
-613 ATEETSHEATP
+613 EATP
-624 AAPVASEETHA
+624 VAEAAEEPTHEDSESHL
-635 ETAPVANTEEH
+635 
-646 TAENTSTETPVT
+646 
-658 PAPAEGQ
+658 
-665 A
+665 

>member
-65 DTNRATAKAVCKKVQ
+65 DVNRATAKAVCKKVQ
-80 AEYGDGGMSQEER
+80 AAYGDGGMSQEER
-93 LKAIANIKDLASSLL
+93 LKAIANIKELASSLL

-121 DLLDAANLAANDII
+121 DLLDAANLASEDII
-135 KKGAQGNNSGS
+135 KKGKQGDTNSGS
-146 TNSGNAVVKPHVTPE
+146 TTNNNAVVKPNYKGD

-170 VDMSKPKTS
+170 VDMSKPKEKNTS
-179 VVDDHNNTTLPN
+179 VVDDHNNTTLPS
-191 GNNMPEN
+191 GNNMPET

-229 ADNNGNKTDTT
+229 AENNGNKTDTT

-259 QQKQKFKISIKDLSN
+259 QQKQKFKISIKDLTN

-331 KVKPNN
+331 KAKPNN

-371 NEPPTPTPKP
+371 NETSTPTPKP

-386 EDTPVTPGENAGK
+386 EDTPVTPGENTGK
-399 KEDEPVKPEPGK
+399 KEDEPAKPETGKEEKPSEDKK
-411 EDKKEDKPSEDKKED
+411 EDKKEDTKPSEDKKED

-437 KDMYEKGKE
+437 KDMYEKARDGE
-446 GNKPSNEEKHEE
+446 TEKPSEDKKNEGTPATPKDE
-458 TPVAPKEDT
+458 THTEQPVAP
-467 STTPKENTHVE
+467 
-478 TPVTPAPEEKHE
+478 AP
-490 ETHETPSAP
+490 ETHEA
-499 VANEE
+499 A
-504 THEVTPAQP
+504 PAQP
-513 STGTTEETHTEQ
+513 STTEETHTEEHHETVTPAPEHHEETQPVAPVVPAEGTHETTPVESHETTPTQPSTTEETHTETPVTNGETHEAAPVVPATGEETHVEQ

-531 EDTHTETPAPAEST
+531 EETHTETP
-545 NTATEENHTTESTT
+545 
-559 ENTPAVNTGTPSENT
+559 
-574 NTEVTP
+574 
-580 AAPVASEETHTEQPA
+580 
-595 APVAN
+595 VAN
-600 EETHENAPVVTPS
+600 P
-613 ATEETSHEATP
+613 EATP
-624 AAPVASEETHA
+624 VAEAAEEPTHEDSESHL
-635 ETAPVANTEEH
+635 
-646 TAENTSTETPVT
+646 
-658 PAPAEGQ
+658 
-665 A
+665 

>member
-65 DTNRATAKAVCKKVQ
+65 DANRATAKAVCKKVQ
-80 AEYGDGGMSQEER
+80 AAYGDGGMSQEKR
-93 LKAIANIKDLASSLL
+93 LKAIANIKELASSLL

-121 DLLDAANLAANDII
+121 DLLDAANLASEDII
-135 KKGAQGNNSGS
+135 KKGKQGDTNSGS
-146 TNSGNAVVKPHVTPE
+146 TTNNNAVVKPNYKGD

-170 VDMSKPKTS
+170 VDMSKPKEKNTS
-179 VVDDHNNTTLPN
+179 VVDDHNNTTLPS
-191 GNNMPEN
+191 GNNMPET

-229 ADNNGNKTDTT
+229 AENNGNKTDTT

-291 EPANTITVNIPQATI
+291 EPANTITVNIPQSTI

-322 YVAALWPQE
+322 YVASIWPQE
-331 KVKPNN
+331 KAKVDN
-337 GGTTVQPGKTEDTE
+337 GGTTVEPSTGGNTENPSEKHED
-351 TGKKENET
+351 T

-371 NEPPTPTPKP
+371 DEPAKP
-381 EDGKK
+381 E
-386 EDTPVTPGENAGK
+386 T
-399 KEDEPVKPEPGK
+399 GK
-411 EDKKEDKPSEDKKED
+411 EEKPSEDKKEE
-426 EDDETIDDDFM
+426 EDNETIDDDFM
-437 KDMYEKGKE
+437 KDIYEKARDGE
-446 GNKPSNEEKHEE
+446 TEKPSTGEKHEE
-458 TPVAPKEDT
+458 TPATPKDETHTEQPVAPVAPAEGT
-467 STTPKENTHVE
+467 HTETPAEGTHVE
-478 TPVTPAPEEKHE
+478 ERHETVTPAPEHHE
-490 ETHETPSAP
+490 ETQPVAPVVPSEGTHETTPVEGEHHEETAP
-499 VANEE
+499 VESHE
-504 THEVTPAQP
+504 TTPAQP
-513 STGTTEETHTEQ
+513 STTEETHTETPVTNGETHEAAPVVPATSEETHVEQ
-525 PAAPST
+525 PAAPSI
-531 EDTHTETPAPAEST
+531 EETHTETP
-545 NTATEENHTTESTT
+545 
-559 ENTPAVNTGTPSENT
+559 
-574 NTEVTP
+574 
-580 AAPVASEETHTEQPA
+580 
-595 APVAN
+595 VAN
-600 EETHENAPVVTPS
+600 P
-613 ATEETSHEATP
+613 EATP
-624 AAPVASEETHA
+624 VAEAAEEPTHEDSESHL
-635 ETAPVANTEEH
+635 
-646 TAENTSTETPVT
+646 
-658 PAPAEGQ
+658 
-665 A
+665 

>member
-65 DTNRATAKAVCKKVQ
+65 DANRATAKAVCKKVQ
-80 AEYGDGGMSQEER
+80 AEYGDGGMTQEER
-93 LKAIANIKDLASSLL
+93 LKAIASIKDLASSLL
-108 WGASDKAQAKDLK
+108 WGATDKAQIKDLK
-121 DLLDAANLAANDII
+121 DLLDAANLASNDIL

-170 VDMSKPKTS
+170 VDMSKPKPS

-259 QQKQKFKISIKDLSN
+259 QQKQKFKISIKDLTN

-337 GGTTVQPGKTEDTE
+337 GSTTVQPGKTEDTE

-371 NEPPTPTPKP
+371 NETPTPTPKP

-386 EDTPVTPGENAGK
+386 EDTPVTPDENTGK
-399 KEDEPVKPEPGK
+399 KEDEPAKPEPSKPETGK
-411 EDKKEDKPSEDKKED
+411 EDKKEDTKPSEDKKED

-437 KDMYEKGKE
+437 KDMYEKARDGE
-446 GNKPSNEEKHEE
+446 TEKPSEDKKNEG
-458 TPVAPKEDT
+458 
-467 STTPKENTHVE
+467 
-478 TPVTPAPEEKHE
+478 TPVTPKDETHTEQPVAPAP
-490 ETHETPSAP
+490 ETHEA
-499 VANEE
+499 
-504 THEVTPAQP
+504 TPAQP
-513 STGTTEETHTEQ
+513 STTEETHTEEHHETVTPAPEHHEETQ
-525 PAAPST
+525 PVAPVVPAEGTHETVPIESHETTPAQPSTTEETHTETSVTNGETHEAAPVVPATGEETHAEQPVVPST
-531 EDTHTETPAPAEST
+531 GETHTETPAPAEST
-545 NTATEENHTTESTT
+545 TTTT
-559 ENTPAVNTGTPSENT
+559 
-574 NTEVTP
+574 
-580 AAPVASEETHTEQPA
+580 
-595 APVAN
+595 
-600 EETHENAPVVTPS
+600 
-613 ATEETSHEATP
+613 
-624 AAPVASEETHA
+624 EETHA
-635 ETAPVANTEEH
+635 ETPAVNTEESH
-646 TAENTSTETPVT
+646 EAAPE
-658 PAPAEGQ
+658 PAHEDSESHL
-665 A
+665 

>member
-65 DTNRATAKAVCKKVQ
+65 DANRATAKAVCKKVQ
-80 AEYGDGGMSQEER
+80 AEYGDGGMTQEER
-93 LKAIANIKDLASSLL
+93 LKAIASIKDLASSLL
-108 WGASDKAQAKDLK
+108 WGATDKAQIKDLK
-121 DLLDAANLAANDII
+121 DLLDAANLASNDIL

-170 VDMSKPKTS
+170 VDMSKPKPS

-259 QQKQKFKISIKDLSN
+259 QQKQKFKISIKDLTN

-337 GGTTVQPGKTEDTE
+337 GGTTVQPGTTENTE

-359 PVTPGENTGKKE
+359 PVTTGENTGKKE
-371 NEPPTPTPKP
+371 
-381 EDGKK
+381 
-386 EDTPVTPGENAGK
+386 
-399 KEDEPVKPEPGK
+399 DEPAKPEPSKPETGKDEPAKPETGK
-411 EDKKEDKPSEDKKED
+411 EDKKEDTKPSEDKKED

-437 KDMYEKGKE
+437 KDMYEKARDGE
-446 GNKPSNEEKHEE
+446 TEKPSEDKKNEGTPATPKDE
-458 TPVAPKEDT
+458 THTEQPVAP
-467 STTPKENTHVE
+467 
-478 TPVTPAPEEKHE
+478 APESHE
-490 ETHETPSAP
+490 A
-499 VANEE
+499 A
-504 THEVTPAQP
+504 PAQP
-513 STGTTEETHTEQ
+513 STTEETHTEEHHETVTPAPEHHEETQ
-525 PAAPST
+525 PVAPVVPAEGTHETAPVESHETTPAQPST
-531 EDTHTETPAPAEST
+531 TEETHTETPVTNGETHEAVPVVPATGEEAHAEQPIVPSTGETHTEAPAPAEST
-545 NTATEENHTTESTT
+545 ATTT
-559 ENTPAVNTGTPSENT
+559 
-574 NTEVTP
+574 
-580 AAPVASEETHTEQPA
+580 
-595 APVAN
+595 
-600 EETHENAPVVTPS
+600 
-613 ATEETSHEATP
+613 
-624 AAPVASEETHA
+624 EETHA
-635 ETAPVANTEEH
+635 ETPAANTEESH
-646 TAENTSTETPVT
+646 EAAPE
-658 PAPAEGQ
+658 PAHEDSESHL
-665 A
+665 

>member
-65 DTNRATAKAVCKKVQ
+65 DANRATAKAVCKKVQ
-80 AEYGDGGMSQEER
+80 AEYGDGGMTQEER
-93 LKAIANIKDLASSLL
+93 LKAIASIKDLASSLL
-108 WGASDKAQAKDLK
+108 WGATDKAQIKDLK
-121 DLLDAANLAANDII
+121 DLLDAANLASNDIL

-170 VDMSKPKTS
+170 VDMSKPKSS

-240 VDDKGQTVANIV
+240 IDDKGQTVANIV

-259 QQKQKFKISIKDLSN
+259 QQKQKFKISIKDLTN

-337 GGTTVQPGKTEDTE
+337 GGTTVQPGTTENTE
-351 TGKKENET
+351 TGKTEKPEDGKKEDT
-359 PVTPGENTGKKE
+359 SVTPGENTGKKE
-371 NEPPTPTPKP
+371 
-381 EDGKK
+381 
-386 EDTPVTPGENAGK
+386 
-399 KEDEPVKPEPGK
+399 DEPAKPEPSKPEPSKPESGKEEKPSEDKK
-411 EDKKEDKPSEDKKED
+411 EDKKEDTKPSEDKKED

-437 KDMYEKGKE
+437 KDMYEKARDGE
-446 GNKPSNEEKHEE
+446 TEKPSEDKKNEG
-458 TPVAPKEDT
+458 TPA
-467 STTPKENTHVE
+467 TPKDETHTE
-478 TPVTPAPEEKHE
+478 QPVVPAPE
-490 ETHETPSAP
+490 THEA
-499 VANEE
+499 A
-504 THEVTPAQP
+504 PAQP
-513 STGTTEETHTEQ
+513 STTEETHTEEHHETVTPAPEHHEETQ
-525 PAAPST
+525 PVAPVVPAEGTHETTPAQPSTTEETHAEAPVTNGENHEAAPVVPATGEETHVEQPVAPST
-531 EDTHTETPAPAEST
+531 GETHTETPAPAEST
-545 NTATEENHTTESTT
+545 ATTT
-559 ENTPAVNTGTPSENT
+559 
-574 NTEVTP
+574 
-580 AAPVASEETHTEQPA
+580 EETHTEIPA
-595 APVAN
+595 VN
-600 EETHENAPVVTPS
+600 
-613 ATEETSHEATP
+613 TEESHEAAPEP
-624 AAPVASEETHA
+624 AHEDSESHL
-635 ETAPVANTEEH
+635 
-646 TAENTSTETPVT
+646 
-658 PAPAEGQ
+658 
-665 A
+665 

>member
-359 PVTPGENTGKKE
+359 PVTPGENTGKTEDETPK
-371 NEPPTPTPKP
+371 PTPKP

-386 EDTPVTPGENAGK
+386 ENETPVTPGENTGK
-399 KEDEPVKPEPGK
+399 KEDEPAKPEPSKPETGKEEKPSEDKK
-411 EDKKEDKPSEDKKED
+411 EDKKEDAKPSEDKKED

-437 KDMYEKGKE
+437 KDMYEKARDGE
-446 GNKPSNEEKHEE
+446 TEKPSEDKKNEGTPATPKDGTHTEQ
-458 TPVAPKEDT
+458 PVAP
-467 STTPKENTHVE
+467 
-478 TPVTPAPEEKHE
+478 AP
-490 ETHETPSAP
+490 
-499 VANEE
+499 E
-504 THEVTPAQP
+504 THEVAPAQP
-513 STGTTEETHTEQ
+513 STTEETHTEEHHETVTPAPEHHEETQ
-525 PAAPST
+525 PIAPVVPAEGTHETAPVESHETTPAQPSTTEETHTETSVTNGETHEAAPVVPATGEETHAEQPVVPST
-531 EDTHTETPAPAEST
+531 GETHTETPAPAEST
-545 NTATEENHTTESTT
+545 ATTT
-559 ENTPAVNTGTPSENT
+559 
-574 NTEVTP
+574 
-580 AAPVASEETHTEQPA
+580 
-595 APVAN
+595 
-600 EETHENAPVVTPS
+600 
-613 ATEETSHEATP
+613 
-624 AAPVASEETHA
+624 EETHA
-635 ETAPVANTEEH
+635 ETPAANTEESH
-646 TAENTSTETPVT
+646 EAAPE
-658 PAPAEGQ
+658 PAHEDSESHL
-665 A
+665 

>member
-65 DTNRATAKAVCKKVQ
+65 DANRATAKAVCKKVQ
-80 AEYGDGGMSQEER
+80 AEYGDGGMTQEER
-93 LKAIANIKDLASSLL
+93 LKAIASIKDLASSLL
-108 WGASDKAQAKDLK
+108 WGATDKAQIKDLK
-121 DLLDAANLAANDII
+121 DLLDAANLASNDIL

-170 VDMSKPKTS
+170 VDMSKPKPS

-259 QQKQKFKISIKDLSN
+259 QQKQKFKISIKDLTN

-371 NEPPTPTPKP
+371 NETPTPTPKP

-386 EDTPVTPGENAGK
+386 EDTPVTPGENTGK
-399 KEDEPVKPEPGK
+399 KEDEPTKPEPSKPETGKDEPVKPETGK
-411 EDKKEDKPSEDKKED
+411 EDKKED

-437 KDMYEKGKE
+437 KDMYEKARDGE
-446 GNKPSNEEKHEE
+446 TEKPSEDKKNEGTPATPKDE
-458 TPVAPKEDT
+458 THTEQPVAP
-467 STTPKENTHVE
+467 
-478 TPVTPAPEEKHE
+478 AP
-490 ETHETPSAP
+490 ETHEA
-499 VANEE
+499 A
-504 THEVTPAQP
+504 PAQP
-513 STGTTEETHTEQ
+513 STTEETHTEEHHETVTPAPEHHEETQ
-525 PAAPST
+525 PVAPVVPAEGTHETAPVESHETTPAQPST
-531 EDTHTETPAPAEST
+531 TEETHTETPVTNGETHEATPVVPATGEETHAEQPVVPSTGETHTETPAPAEST
-545 NTATEENHTTESTT
+545 ATTT
-559 ENTPAVNTGTPSENT
+559 
-574 NTEVTP
+574 
-580 AAPVASEETHTEQPA
+580 
-595 APVAN
+595 
-600 EETHENAPVVTPS
+600 
-613 ATEETSHEATP
+613 
-624 AAPVASEETHA
+624 EETHA
-635 ETAPVANTEEH
+635 EAPAANTEESH
-646 TAENTSTETPVT
+646 EAAPE
-658 PAPAEGQ
+658 PAHEDSESHL
-665 A
+665 

>member
-65 DTNRATAKAVCKKVQ
+65 DANRATAKAVCKKVQ
-80 AEYGDGGMSQEER
+80 AEYGDGGMTQEER
-93 LKAIANIKDLASSLL
+93 LKAIASIKDLASSLL
-108 WGASDKAQAKDLK
+108 WGATDKAQIKDLK
-121 DLLDAANLAANDII
+121 DLLDAANLASNDIL

-170 VDMSKPKTS
+170 VDMSKPKPS

-259 QQKQKFKISIKDLSN
+259 QQKQKFKISIKDLTN

-337 GGTTVQPGKTEDTE
+337 GGTTVQPGTTENTE
-351 TGKKENET
+351 TGKTEKPEDGKKEDT
-359 PVTPGENTGKKE
+359 SVTPGENTGKKE
-371 NEPPTPTPKP
+371 
-381 EDGKK
+381 
-386 EDTPVTPGENAGK
+386 
-399 KEDEPVKPEPGK
+399 DEPAKPEPSKPESGKEEKPSEDKK
-411 EDKKEDKPSEDKKED
+411 EDKKEDTKPSEDKKED

-437 KDMYEKGKE
+437 KDMYEKARDGE
-446 GNKPSNEEKHEE
+446 TEKPSEDKKNEGTPATPKDE
-458 TPVAPKEDT
+458 THTEQPVAP
-467 STTPKENTHVE
+467 
-478 TPVTPAPEEKHE
+478 AP
-490 ETHETPSAP
+490 ETHEA
-499 VANEE
+499 A
-504 THEVTPAQP
+504 PAQP
-513 STGTTEETHTEQ
+513 STTEETHTEEHHEAVTPAPEHHEETQ
-525 PAAPST
+525 PVAPVVPAEGTHETTPAQPSTTEETHAEAPVTNGENHEAAPVVPATGEETHVEQPVAPST
-531 EDTHTETPAPAEST
+531 GETHTETPAPAEST
-545 NTATEENHTTESTT
+545 ATTT
-559 ENTPAVNTGTPSENT
+559 
-574 NTEVTP
+574 
-580 AAPVASEETHTEQPA
+580 
-595 APVAN
+595 
-600 EETHENAPVVTPS
+600 
-613 ATEETSHEATP
+613 
-624 AAPVASEETHA
+624 EETHA
-635 ETAPVANTEEH
+635 ETPAANTEESH
-646 TAENTSTETPVT
+646 EAAPE
-658 PAPAEGQ
+658 PAHEDSESHL
-665 A
+665 

>member
-65 DTNRATAKAVCKKVQ
+65 DANRATAKAVCKKVQ
-80 AEYGDGGMSQEER
+80 AEYGDGGMTQEER
-93 LKAIANIKDLASSLL
+93 LKAIASIKDLASSLL
-108 WGASDKAQAKDLK
+108 WGATDKAQIKDLK
-121 DLLDAANLAANDII
+121 DLLDAANLASNDIL

-170 VDMSKPKTS
+170 VDMSKPKPS

-259 QQKQKFKISIKDLSN
+259 QQKQKFKISIKDLTN

-337 GGTTVQPGKTEDTE
+337 GGTTVQPGTTENTE

-371 NEPPTPTPKP
+371 NETPTPTPKP

-386 EDTPVTPGENAGK
+386 EDTPVTPGENTGK
-399 KEDEPVKPEPGK
+399 KEDEPAKPEPSKPETGKDEPAKPETGK
-411 EDKKEDKPSEDKKED
+411 EDKKEDTKSSEDKKED

-437 KDMYEKGKE
+437 KDMYEKARDGE
-446 GNKPSNEEKHEE
+446 TEKPSEDKKNEGTPATPKDE
-458 TPVAPKEDT
+458 THTGQPVAP
-467 STTPKENTHVE
+467 
-478 TPVTPAPEEKHE
+478 AP
-490 ETHETPSAP
+490 ETHET
-499 VANEE
+499 
-504 THEVTPAQP
+504 TPAQP
-513 STGTTEETHTEQ
+513 STTEETHTETSVTNGETHE
-525 PAAPST
+525 AAPVVPATGEETHAEQPVVPST
-531 EDTHTETPAPAEST
+531 GETHTETPAPAEST
-545 NTATEENHTTESTT
+545 ATTT
-559 ENTPAVNTGTPSENT
+559 
-574 NTEVTP
+574 
-580 AAPVASEETHTEQPA
+580 
-595 APVAN
+595 
-600 EETHENAPVVTPS
+600 
-613 ATEETSHEATP
+613 
-624 AAPVASEETHA
+624 EETHA
-635 ETAPVANTEEH
+635 ETPAVNTEESH
-646 TAENTSTETPVT
+646 EAAPE
-658 PAPAEGQ
+658 PAHEDSESHL
-665 A
+665 

>member
-65 DTNRATAKAVCKKVQ
+65 DANRATAKAVCKKVQ
-80 AEYGDGGMSQEER
+80 AAYGDGGMSQEER
-93 LKAIANIKDLASSLL
+93 LKAIANIKELASSLL

-121 DLLDAANLAANDII
+121 DLLDAANLASEDII
-135 KKGAQGNNSGS
+135 KKGKQGDTNSGS
-146 TNSGNAVVKPHVTPE
+146 TTNNNAVVKPNYKGD

-170 VDMSKPKTS
+170 VDMSKPKEKNTS
-179 VVDDHNNTTLPN
+179 VVDDHNNTTLPS
-191 GNNMPEN
+191 GNNMPET
-198 TTTTNQGNTK
+198 TTTTNQDNTK

-229 ADNNGNKTDTT
+229 AENNGNKTDTT

-291 EPANTITVNIPQATI
+291 EPANTITVNIPQSTI

-322 YVAALWPQE
+322 YVASIWPQE
-331 KVKPNN
+331 KAKVDN
-337 GGTTVQPGKTEDTE
+337 GGTTVEPSTGGNTENPSEKHED
-351 TGKKENET
+351 T

-371 NEPPTPTPKP
+371 DEPTKP
-381 EDGKK
+381 E
-386 EDTPVTPGENAGK
+386 T
-399 KEDEPVKPEPGK
+399 GK
-411 EDKKEDKPSEDKKED
+411 EEKPSEDKKEE
-426 EDDETIDDDFM
+426 EDNETIDDDFM
-437 KDMYEKGKE
+437 KDIYEKARDGE
-446 GNKPSNEEKHEE
+446 TEKPSTGEKHEE
-458 TPVAPKEDT
+458 TPATPKDETHTEQPVAPVAPAEG
-467 STTPKENTHVE
+467 THTEAPAERTHAEEHHE
-478 TPVTPAPEEKHE
+478 TVTPAPEHHE
-490 ETHETPSAP
+490 ETQPVAPVVPSEGTHETAP
-499 VANEE
+499 VEGEHHEE
-504 THEVTPAQP
+504 TAPVESHETTPAQP
-513 STGTTEETHTEQ
+513 STTEETHTETPVTNGETHEAAPVVPATSEETHVEQ

-531 EDTHTETPAPAEST
+531 EEAHTETP
-545 NTATEENHTTESTT
+545 
-559 ENTPAVNTGTPSENT
+559 
-574 NTEVTP
+574 
-580 AAPVASEETHTEQPA
+580 
-595 APVAN
+595 VAN
-600 EETHENAPVVTPS
+600 P
-613 ATEETSHEATP
+613 EATP
-624 AAPVASEETHA
+624 VAEAAEEPTHEDSESHL
-635 ETAPVANTEEH
+635 
-646 TAENTSTETPVT
+646 
-658 PAPAEGQ
+658 
-665 A
+665 

>member
-65 DTNRATAKAVCKKVQ
+65 DANRATAKAVCKKVQ
-80 AEYGDGGMSQEER
+80 AEYGDGGMTQEER
-93 LKAIANIKDLASSLL
+93 LKAIASIKDLASSLL
-108 WGASDKAQAKDLK
+108 WGATDKAQIKDLK
-121 DLLDAANLAANDII
+121 DLLDAANLASNDIL

-170 VDMSKPKTS
+170 VDMSKPKPS

-259 QQKQKFKISIKDLSN
+259 QQKQKFKISIKDLTN

-371 NEPPTPTPKP
+371 NETPTPTPKP

-386 EDTPVTPGENAGK
+386 EDTPVTPDENTGK
-399 KEDEPVKPEPGK
+399 KEDEPAKPEPSKPETGK
-411 EDKKEDKPSEDKKED
+411 EDKKEDTKPSEDKKED

-437 KDMYEKGKE
+437 KDMYEKARDGE
-446 GNKPSNEEKHEE
+446 TEKPSEDKKNEG
-458 TPVAPKEDT
+458 
-467 STTPKENTHVE
+467 
-478 TPVTPAPEEKHE
+478 TPVTPKD
-490 ETHETPSAP
+490 
-499 VANEE
+499 
-504 THEVTPAQP
+504 
-513 STGTTEETHTEQ
+513 ETHTEQ
-525 PAAPST
+525 PVAPAPETHEAAPVVPATGEETHAEQPVVPST
-531 EDTHTETPAPAEST
+531 GETHTETPAPAEST
-545 NTATEENHTTESTT
+545 ATTT
-559 ENTPAVNTGTPSENT
+559 
-574 NTEVTP
+574 
-580 AAPVASEETHTEQPA
+580 
-595 APVAN
+595 
-600 EETHENAPVVTPS
+600 
-613 ATEETSHEATP
+613 
-624 AAPVASEETHA
+624 EETHA
-635 ETAPVANTEEH
+635 ETPAVNTEESH
-646 TAENTSTETPVT
+646 EAAPE
-658 PAPAEGQ
+658 PAHEDSESHL
-665 A
+665 

>member
-65 DTNRATAKAVCKKVQ
+65 DANRATAKAVCKKVQ
-80 AEYGDGGMSQEER
+80 AEYGDGGMTQEER
-93 LKAIANIKDLASSLL
+93 LKAIASIKDLASSLL
-108 WGASDKAQAKDLK
+108 WGATDKAQIKDLK
-121 DLLDAANLAANDII
+121 DLLDAANLASNDIL

-170 VDMSKPKTS
+170 VDMSKPKPS

-259 QQKQKFKISIKDLSN
+259 QQKQKFKISIKDLTN

-337 GGTTVQPGKTEDTE
+337 GGTTVQPGTTENTE

-371 NEPPTPTPKP
+371 NETPTPTPKP

-386 EDTPVTPGENAGK
+386 EDTPVTPGENTGK
-399 KEDEPVKPEPGK
+399 KEDEPAKPETGKDEPVKPEPGK
-411 EDKKEDKPSEDKKED
+411 DTPSEDKKED

-437 KDMYEKGKE
+437 KDMYEKARDGE
-446 GNKPSNEEKHEE
+446 TEKPSEDKKNEGTPAIPKDE
-458 TPVAPKEDT
+458 THTEQPVAP
-467 STTPKENTHVE
+467 
-478 TPVTPAPEEKHE
+478 AP
-490 ETHETPSAP
+490 ETHEA
-499 VANEE
+499 A
-504 THEVTPAQP
+504 PAQP
-513 STGTTEETHTEQ
+513 STTEETHTETPVTNGETHEATPVVPATGEETHAEQ
-525 PAAPST
+525 PVVPST
-531 EDTHTETPAPAEST
+531 GETHTETPAPAEST
-545 NTATEENHTTESTT
+545 ATTT
-559 ENTPAVNTGTPSENT
+559 
-574 NTEVTP
+574 
-580 AAPVASEETHTEQPA
+580 
-595 APVAN
+595 
-600 EETHENAPVVTPS
+600 
-613 ATEETSHEATP
+613 
-624 AAPVASEETHA
+624 EETHA
-635 ETAPVANTEEH
+635 EAPAANTEESH
-646 TAENTSTETPVT
+646 EAAPE
-658 PAPAEGQ
+658 PAREDSESHL
-665 A
+665 

>member
-351 TGKKENET
+351 AGKKENET
-359 PVTPGENTGKKE
+359 PVTPGENTGKTEDETPK
-371 NEPPTPTPKP
+371 PTPKP

-386 EDTPVTPGENAGK
+386 EDTPVTPGENTDK
-399 KEDEPVKPEPGK
+399 KEDEPTKPESG
-411 EDKKEDKPSEDKKED
+411 KEDKPSEDKKED

-446 GNKPSNEEKHEE
+446 GNNLSNGEKHED
-458 TPVAPKEDT
+458 TPVTPKEDT
-467 STTPKENTHVE
+467 PTTPKEETHAE
-478 TPVTPAPEEKHE
+478 TPAPAPEEKHE
-490 ETHETPSAP
+490 ETHETPAAP

-504 THEVTPAQP
+504 THETTPAQP

-525 PAAPST
+525 PVAPST
-531 EDTHTETPAPAEST
+531 EDTHTETLAPAEST
-545 NTATEENHTTESTT
+545 NTATEENHAAESTT
-559 ENTPAVNTGTPSENT
+559 ETTPAVNTETTSENT

-580 AAPVASEETHTEQPA
+580 AAPVASEETHAETPV
-595 APVAN
+595 APVTN
-600 EETHENAPVVTPS
+600 EETHAEENHTS
-613 ATEETSHEATP
+613 TEETSH
-624 AAPVASEETHA
+624 

-658 PAPAEGQ
+658 PAPEESQ

>member
-65 DTNRATAKAVCKKVQ
+65 DANRATAKAVCKKVQ
-80 AEYGDGGMSQEER
+80 AEYGDGGMTQEER
-93 LKAIANIKDLASSLL
+93 LKAIASIKDLASSLL
-108 WGASDKAQAKDLK
+108 WGATDKAQIKDLK
-121 DLLDAANLAANDII
+121 DLLDAANLASNDIL

-146 TNSGNAVVKPHVTPE
+146 TNSGNAVVKPHVTSE

-170 VDMSKPKTS
+170 VDMSKPKPS

-259 QQKQKFKISIKDLSN
+259 QQKQKFKISIKDLTN

-337 GGTTVQPGKTEDTE
+337 GGTTVQPGTTENTE
-351 TGKKENET
+351 TGKKENGT

-371 NEPPTPTPKP
+371 NETPTPTPKP

-386 EDTPVTPGENAGK
+386 EDTPVTPGENTGK
-399 KEDEPVKPEPGK
+399 KEDETAKPEPSKPETGKEEKPSEDKK
-411 EDKKEDKPSEDKKED
+411 EDKKEDTKPSEDKKED

-437 KDMYEKGKE
+437 KDMYEKARDGE
-446 GNKPSNEEKHEE
+446 TEKPSEDKKNEGTPATPKDE
-458 TPVAPKEDT
+458 THTEQPVAP
-467 STTPKENTHVE
+467 
-478 TPVTPAPEEKHE
+478 AP
-490 ETHETPSAP
+490 
-499 VANEE
+499 E
-504 THEVTPAQP
+504 THEVAPAQP
-513 STGTTEETHTEQ
+513 STTEETHTEEHHE
-525 PAAPST
+525 T
-531 EDTHTETPAPAEST
+531 VTPAPEHHEETQPIAPVVPAEGT
-545 NTATEENHTTESTT
+545 HETAPVESHETTSAQPSTT
-559 ENTPAVNTGTPSENT
+559 
-574 NTEVTP
+574 
-580 AAPVASEETHTEQPA
+580 EETHTETSVTNGETHEA
-595 APVAN
+595 APVVPATG
-600 EETHENAPVVTPS
+600 EETHAEQPVVPS
-613 ATEETSHEATP
+613 TGETHTETSAPAESKATTT
-624 AAPVASEETHA
+624 EETHA
-635 ETAPVANTEEH
+635 ETLAANTEESH
-646 TAENTSTETPVT
+646 EAAPE
-658 PAPAEGQ
+658 PAHEDSESHL
-665 A
+665 

>member
-65 DTNRATAKAVCKKVQ
+65 DANRATAKAVCKKVQ
-80 AEYGDGGMSQEER
+80 AAYGDGGMSQEER
-93 LKAIANIKDLASSLL
+93 LKAIANIKELASSLL

-121 DLLDAANLAANDII
+121 DLLDAANLASEDII
-135 KKGAQGNNSGS
+135 KKGKQGDTNSGS
-146 TNSGNAVVKPHVTPE
+146 TTNNNAVVKPNYKGD

-170 VDMSKPKTS
+170 VDMSKPKEKNTS
-179 VVDDHNNTTLPN
+179 VVDDHNNTTLPS
-191 GNNMPEN
+191 GNNMPET

-229 ADNNGNKTDTT
+229 AENNGNKTDTT

-291 EPANTITVNIPQATI
+291 EPANTITVNIPQSTI

-322 YVAALWPQE
+322 YVASIWPQE
-331 KVKPNN
+331 KAKVDN
-337 GGTTVQPGKTEDTE
+337 GGTTVEPSTGGNTENPSEKHEDTPV
-351 TGKKENET
+351 TPGENTHTET

-371 NEPPTPTPKP
+371 DESAKP
-381 EDGKK
+381 E
-386 EDTPVTPGENAGK
+386 T
-399 KEDEPVKPEPGK
+399 GK
-411 EDKKEDKPSEDKKED
+411 EEKPSEDKKEE
-426 EDDETIDDDFM
+426 EDNETIDDDFM
-437 KDMYEKGKE
+437 KDIYEKARDGE
-446 GNKPSNEEKHEE
+446 TEKPSTGEKHEE
-458 TPVAPKEDT
+458 TPATPKDETHTEQPVAPVAPAEGT
-467 STTPKENTHVE
+467 HTETPAEGTHVE
-478 TPVTPAPEEKHE
+478 EHHETVTPAPEHHE
-490 ETHETPSAP
+490 ETQPVAPVVPSEGTHETAP
-499 VANEE
+499 VEGEHHEE
-504 THEVTPAQP
+504 TAPVESHETTPAQP
-513 STGTTEETHTEQ
+513 STTEETHTETPVTNGETHEAAPVVPATGEETHVEQ

-531 EDTHTETPAPAEST
+531 EEIHTETP
-545 NTATEENHTTESTT
+545 
-559 ENTPAVNTGTPSENT
+559 
-574 NTEVTP
+574 
-580 AAPVASEETHTEQPA
+580 
-595 APVAN
+595 VAN
-600 EETHENAPVVTPS
+600 P
-613 ATEETSHEATP
+613 EATP
-624 AAPVASEETHA
+624 VAEAAEEPTHEDSESHL
-635 ETAPVANTEEH
+635 
-646 TAENTSTETPVT
+646 
-658 PAPAEGQ
+658 
-665 A
+665 

>member
-65 DTNRATAKAVCKKVQ
+65 DANRATAKAVCKKVQ
-80 AEYGDGGMSQEER
+80 AEYGDGGMTQEER
-93 LKAIANIKDLASSLL
+93 LKAIASIKDLASSLL
-108 WGASDKAQAKDLK
+108 WGATDKAQIKDLK
-121 DLLDAANLAANDII
+121 DLLDAANLASNDIL

-170 VDMSKPKTS
+170 VDMSKPKPS

-229 ADNNGNKTDTT
+229 TDNNGNKTDTT

-259 QQKQKFKISIKDLSN
+259 QQKQKFKISIKDLTN

-337 GGTTVQPGKTEDTE
+337 GGTTVQPGTTENTE
-351 TGKKENET
+351 TGKTEKPEDGKKEDT
-359 PVTPGENTGKKE
+359 SVTPGENTGKKE
-371 NEPPTPTPKP
+371 
-381 EDGKK
+381 
-386 EDTPVTPGENAGK
+386 
-399 KEDEPVKPEPGK
+399 DEPAKPEPSKPESGKEEKPSEDKK
-411 EDKKEDKPSEDKKED
+411 EDKKEDTKPSEDKKED

-437 KDMYEKGKE
+437 KDMYEKARDGE
-446 GNKPSNEEKHEE
+446 TEKPSEDKKNEGTPATPKDE
-458 TPVAPKEDT
+458 THTEQPVAP
-467 STTPKENTHVE
+467 
-478 TPVTPAPEEKHE
+478 AP
-490 ETHETPSAP
+490 ETHEA
-499 VANEE
+499 A
-504 THEVTPAQP
+504 PAQP
-513 STGTTEETHTEQ
+513 STTEETHTEEHHEAVTPAPEHHEETQ
-525 PAAPST
+525 PVAPVVPAEGTHETTPAQPSTTEETHAEAPVTNGENHEAAPVVPATGEETHVEQPVAPST
-531 EDTHTETPAPAEST
+531 GETHTETPAPAEST
-545 NTATEENHTTESTT
+545 TTTTEETHTE
-559 ENTPAVNTGTPSENT
+559 TPAVNT
-574 NTEVTP
+574 
-580 AAPVASEETHTEQPA
+580 EE
-595 APVAN
+595 
-600 EETHENAPVVTPS
+600 
-613 ATEETSHEATP
+613 SHEAAPEP
-624 AAPVASEETHA
+624 AHEDSESHL
-635 ETAPVANTEEH
+635 
-646 TAENTSTETPVT
+646 
-658 PAPAEGQ
+658 
-665 A
+665 

>member
-65 DTNRATAKAVCKKVQ
+65 DANRATAKAVCKKVQ
-80 AEYGDGGMSQEER
+80 AEYGDGGMTQEER
-93 LKAIANIKDLASSLL
+93 LKAIASIKDLASSLL
-108 WGASDKAQAKDLK
+108 WGATDKAQIKDLK
-121 DLLDAANLAANDII
+121 DLLDAANLASNDIL

-170 VDMSKPKTS
+170 VDMSKPKPS

-259 QQKQKFKISIKDLSN
+259 QQKQKFKISIKDLTN

-337 GGTTVQPGKTEDTE
+337 GGTTVQPGTTENTE

-371 NEPPTPTPKP
+371 NETPTPTPKP

-386 EDTPVTPGENAGK
+386 EDTPVTPGENTGK
-399 KEDEPVKPEPGK
+399 KEDEPAKPETGKDEPVKPEPGK
-411 EDKKEDKPSEDKKED
+411 DTPSEDKKED

-437 KDMYEKGKE
+437 KDMYEKARDGE
-446 GNKPSNEEKHEE
+446 TEKPSEDKKNEGTPATPKDE
-458 TPVAPKEDT
+458 THTEQPVAP
-467 STTPKENTHVE
+467 
-478 TPVTPAPEEKHE
+478 AP
-490 ETHETPSAP
+490 ETHEA
-499 VANEE
+499 A
-504 THEVTPAQP
+504 PAQP
-513 STGTTEETHTEQ
+513 STTEETHTETPVTNGETHEATPVVPATGEETHAEQ
-525 PAAPST
+525 PVVPST
-531 EDTHTETPAPAEST
+531 GETHTETPAPAEST
-545 NTATEENHTTESTT
+545 ATTT
-559 ENTPAVNTGTPSENT
+559 
-574 NTEVTP
+574 
-580 AAPVASEETHTEQPA
+580 
-595 APVAN
+595 
-600 EETHENAPVVTPS
+600 
-613 ATEETSHEATP
+613 
-624 AAPVASEETHA
+624 EETHA
-635 ETAPVANTEEH
+635 EAPAANTEESH
-646 TAENTSTETPVT
+646 EAAPE
-658 PAPAEGQ
+658 PAREDSESHL
-665 A
+665 

>member
-65 DTNRATAKAVCKKVQ
+65 DANRATAKAVCKKVQ
-80 AEYGDGGMSQEER
+80 AEYGDGGMTQEER
-93 LKAIANIKDLASSLL
+93 LKAIASIKDLASSLL
-108 WGASDKAQAKDLK
+108 WGATDKAQIKDLK
-121 DLLDAANLAANDII
+121 DLLDAANLASNDIL

-170 VDMSKPKTS
+170 VDMSKPKPS

-259 QQKQKFKISIKDLSN
+259 QQKQKFKISIKDLTN

-337 GGTTVQPGKTEDTE
+337 GGTTVQPGTTENTE

-371 NEPPTPTPKP
+371 NETPTPTPKS

-386 EDTPVTPGENAGK
+386 EDTPVTPGENTGK
-399 KEDEPVKPEPGK
+399 KEDEPAKPEPSKPETGK
-411 EDKKEDKPSEDKKED
+411 EEKPSEDKKED

-437 KDMYEKGKE
+437 KDMYEKARDGE
-446 GNKPSNEEKHEE
+446 TEKPSEDKKNEGTPATPKDE
-458 TPVAPKEDT
+458 THTEQPVAP
-467 STTPKENTHVE
+467 
-478 TPVTPAPEEKHE
+478 AP
-490 ETHETPSAP
+490 ETHEA
-499 VANEE
+499 A
-504 THEVTPAQP
+504 PAQP
-513 STGTTEETHTEQ
+513 STTEETHTETSVTNGETHE
-525 PAAPST
+525 AAPVVPATGEETHAEQPVVPST
-531 EDTHTETPAPAEST
+531 GETHTETPAPAEST
-545 NTATEENHTTESTT
+545 ATTT
-559 ENTPAVNTGTPSENT
+559 
-574 NTEVTP
+574 
-580 AAPVASEETHTEQPA
+580 
-595 APVAN
+595 
-600 EETHENAPVVTPS
+600 
-613 ATEETSHEATP
+613 
-624 AAPVASEETHA
+624 EETHA
-635 ETAPVANTEEH
+635 ETPAVNTEESH
-646 TAENTSTETPVT
+646 EAAPE
-658 PAPAEGQ
+658 PAHEDSESHL
-665 A
+665 

>member
-65 DTNRATAKAVCKKVQ
+65 DANRATAKAVCKKVQ
-80 AEYGDGGMSQEER
+80 AAYGDGGMSQEER
-93 LKAIANIKDLASSLL
+93 LKAIANIKELASSLL

-121 DLLDAANLAANDII
+121 DLLDAANLASEDII
-135 KKGAQGNNSGS
+135 KKGKQGDINSGS
-146 TNSGNAVVKPHVTPE
+146 TTNNNAVVKPNYKGD

-170 VDMSKPKTS
+170 VDMSKPKEKNTS

-191 GNNMPEN
+191 GNNMPET

-229 ADNNGNKTDTT
+229 AENNGNKTDTT

-291 EPANTITVNIPQATI
+291 EPANTITVNIPQSTI

-322 YVAALWPQE
+322 YVASIWPQE
-331 KVKPNN
+331 KAKVDN
-337 GGTTVQPGKTEDTE
+337 GGTTVEPSTGGNTENPSE
-351 TGKKENET
+351 KHEET

-371 NEPPTPTPKP
+371 DESAKP
-381 EDGKK
+381 E
-386 EDTPVTPGENAGK
+386 T
-399 KEDEPVKPEPGK
+399 GK
-411 EDKKEDKPSEDKKED
+411 EEKPSEDKKEE
-426 EDDETIDDDFM
+426 EDNETIDDDFM
-437 KDMYEKGKE
+437 KDIYEKARDGE
-446 GNKPSNEEKHEE
+446 TEKPSTGEKHEE
-458 TPVAPKEDT
+458 TPA
-467 STTPKENTHVE
+467 TPKDETHTEQPVVPVTPAEGTHTEAPAEGTHAEEHHE
-478 TPVTPAPEEKHE
+478 TVTPAPEHHE
-490 ETHETPSAP
+490 ETQPVAPVVPSEGTHETTPVEGEHHEETAP
-499 VANEE
+499 VESHE
-504 THEVTPAQP
+504 TTPAQP
-513 STGTTEETHTEQ
+513 STTEETHTETPVTNGETHEAAPVVPATGEETHVEQ

-531 EDTHTETPAPAEST
+531 EEAHTETP
-545 NTATEENHTTESTT
+545 
-559 ENTPAVNTGTPSENT
+559 
-574 NTEVTP
+574 
-580 AAPVASEETHTEQPA
+580 
-595 APVAN
+595 VAN
-600 EETHENAPVVTPS
+600 P
-613 ATEETSHEATP
+613 EATP
-624 AAPVASEETHA
+624 VAEAAEEPTHEDSESHL
-635 ETAPVANTEEH
+635 
-646 TAENTSTETPVT
+646 
-658 PAPAEGQ
+658 
-665 A
+665 